1 MTYDLFISYAHADDA
16 EGWVTFLRDALV
28 EDHARYRTGETLHE
42 FFDVHSIRTMDDWE
56 HHILRGLQ
64 ESRLCLAVLSP
75 AWFKSPF
82 CRRELREYLDRRAS
96 YAVSGEG
103 LLPVHFIELPDQVE
117 GWIDD
122 PAIADEV
129 AWCRAQ
135 LLAAQARLEPWFP
148 AGEVALGAEAVK
160 VRVRQIAEREM
171 PSVQERID
179 RARIAEGVEGNVR
192 AATRT
197 FVGRKAQMR
206 ALHDAA
212 SLTTPGTVALIHGP
226 GGFGKTE
233 LAVANAN
240 EYRAEYGG
248 GVWQIA
254 AESKPGPGQRTA
266 RRELA
271 GRAATPVCWKRSAPW
286 PPTWG

>member
-1 MTYDLFISYAHADDA
+1 MSGAVAGRPGA
-16 EGWVTFLRDALV
+16 VGAVV
-28 EDHARYRTGETLHE
+28 PG
-42 FFDVHSIRTMDDWE
+42 
-56 HHILRGLQ
+56 RGGG
-64 ESRLCLAVLSP
+64 A
-75 AWFKSPF
+75 
-82 CRRELREYLDRRAS
+82 
-96 YAVSGEG
+96 
-103 LLPVHFIELPDQVE
+103 
-117 GWIDD
+117 
-122 PAIADEV
+122 
-129 AWCRAQ
+129 
-135 LLAAQARLEPWFP
+135 
-148 AGEVALGAEAVK
+148 GAEAVK
-160 VRVRQIAEREM
+160 VRVGQIAEREM

-248 GVWQIA
+248 GVA
-254 AESKPGPGQRTA
+254 DRG
-266 RRELA
+266 
-271 GRAATPVCWKRSAPW
+271 
-286 PPTWG
+286 